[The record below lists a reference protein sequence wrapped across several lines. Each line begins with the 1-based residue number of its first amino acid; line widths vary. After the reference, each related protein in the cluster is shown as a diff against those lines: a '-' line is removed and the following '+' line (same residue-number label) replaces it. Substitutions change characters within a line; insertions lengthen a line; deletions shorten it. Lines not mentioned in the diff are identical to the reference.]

1 MYYVFV
7 WPVYQAQLFNWELF
21 FKTVYWPPPHLK
33 RNCRGAAVSSFSQ
46 QLTTMG
52 LRSLDFNQAET
63 ASLDALLSQLD
74 TEFAS
79 LQQQRPNSKGDDLL
93 LGLMTKTHLSALEQ
107 CQTTESQSHAMRD
120 LFVQQL
126 GQEHAARFDNQ
137 HHGHFLLVTR
147 LWMLVLGYQQIDLS
161 YAADHA
167 QSSASLLFPEDATGP
182 SHSRAEQTRR
192 RLMQAYYQGKAS
204 ARHTARNAEQN
215 KPSVSFVN
223 SLRDW
228 FQRIFDR

>member
-1 MYYVFV
+1 M
-7 WPVYQAQLFNWELF
+7 
-21 FKTVYWPPPHLK
+21 
-33 RNCRGAAVSSFSQ
+33 SSFSQ
-46 QLTTMG
+46 QLTAMG
-52 LRSLDFNQAET
+52 LRSLDFNQAEN
-63 ASLDALLSQLD
+63 ASLDVLLSQLE
-74 TEFAS
+74 TEFSS

-107 CQTTESQSHAMRD
+107 YQSTESQSHAMND

-126 GQEHAARFDNQ
+126 GKEHAARFDNQ

-167 QSSASLLFPEDATGP
+167 QSSASLLFPDDATGP

-192 RLMQAYYQGKAS
+192 RFMQAYYQGKAS
-204 ARHTARNAEQN
+204 ARDNARGTEQN
-215 KPSVSFVN
+215 TSSVSFIN
-223 SLRDW
+223 SLRGW
-228 FQRIFDR
+228 FQRIFHR